1 VSRIAYQLQADFD
14 RWGKRD
20 LYKLQVIYLFLD
32 AIYLALRQGTDE
44 KEGVMCAYGIL
55 ENGKKV
61 LLHLALGSR
70 ENYEAWLSFLHDM
83 KARGL
88 KEPGLLDKI
97 QTLLGPWGTLVVQY
111 YFRKRPEG

>member
-1 VSRIAYQLQADFD
+1 M
-14 RWGKRD
+14 
-20 LYKLQVIYLFLD
+20 
-32 AIYLALRQGTDE
+32 RQGTDE

-88 KEPGLLDKI
+88 KEPL
-97 QTLLGPWGTLVVQY
+97 LVVSDKHKALRRAVREA
-111 YFRKRPEG
+111 FLLTPSSSPAWPIR